1 MGKYSTRTVY
11 RNSKTTTTCNLFL
24 MIWARMKQYDDDD
37 DDEVGSHTKVGYF
50 PITASLF
57 F

>member
-1 MGKYSTRTVY
+1 
-11 RNSKTTTTCNLFL
+11 
-24 MIWARMKQYDDDD
+24 MIWARMKQYDDDDD

-50 PITASLF
+50 PMTASLF